1 MPETKSTAAPRL
13 KLVIRRLPPTIPED
27 IFWKSISPWIDDG
40 KSTWKKWY
48 QGKKFDEYA
57 SFLLTY
63 GMEVVAETSFICR
76 CQLYPAT
83 SCLFSRICLD
93 GRL

>member
-63 GMEVVAETSFICR
+63 GIE
-76 CQLYPAT
+76 
-83 SCLFSRICLD
+83 
-93 GRL
+93 